1 MVGIAVRRRA
11 AVASSIVPEAAA
23 FEEGEGRLPPRHR
36 IAHDHCSILEA
47 DHDGPPDVS
56 RRPVREAGRWSALWL
71 CVVAV
76 RSVSGTTF
84 FHGFGLDHCV
94 AAQKTNTQR

>member
-1 MVGIAVRRRA
+1 MLSVAVQV

-36 IAHDHCSILEA
+36 IAHGFCSILEA

-56 RRPVREAGRWSALWL
+56 RLPVR
-71 CVVAV
+71 
-76 RSVSGTTF
+76 
-84 FHGFGLDHCV
+84 
-94 AAQKTNTQR
+94 